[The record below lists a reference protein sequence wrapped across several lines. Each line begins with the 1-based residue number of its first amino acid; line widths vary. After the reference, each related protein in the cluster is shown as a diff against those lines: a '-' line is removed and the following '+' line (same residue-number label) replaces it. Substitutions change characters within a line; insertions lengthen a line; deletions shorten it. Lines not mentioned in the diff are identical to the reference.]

1 MEDKYVFKNPTT
13 IRLSAE
19 EAKIAEEMIVE
30 MFPEFDPTTT
40 SRLMFNSLLDR
51 ANTKTKLNSASKPS
65 DLETIQ
71 FKENEIG
78 RLQILT
84 DQRKTEIENANN
96 LNLEKDQ
103 KIEELN
109 QKVQNLQSGL
119 PSSDQVVVDLSP
131 LQKKL
136 IALAA
141 ERLSSRY
148 KKEISP
154 AQILKQIFI
163 NYTKQESELDFPYV
177 LSYSDVVKLK
187 NAGVV

>member
-96 LNLEKDQ
+96 LNLVNDPLVQ
-103 KIEELN
+103 IQN
-109 QKVQNLQSGL
+109 Q
-119 PSSDQVVVDLSP
+119 
-131 LQKKL
+131 
-136 IALAA
+136 
-141 ERLSSRY
+141 
-148 KKEISP
+148 
-154 AQILKQIFI
+154 
-163 NYTKQESELDFPYV
+163 NY
-177 LSYSDVVKLK
+177 
-187 NAGVV
+187 